1 MKEIGYTKP
10 LFILA
15 FDHRASFSRDL
26 LAVAGEPTAEEVPQI
41 QPLKGIIFSGF
52 KQAVAKDIP
61 KAAAAILIDEQYGS
75 AIIAEAK
82 SQGINFVLSVEKS
95 GQAEFTLE
103 YGGDFAEHINKFNP
117 PFVKALVRYNPAG
130 DAELNKRQLDKLKK
144 FSDWCSNEPTK
155 FLIELLVPATAEQ
168 LAKVKG
174 DKSRFDLE
182 LRPGLTVG
190 AVKNILAGGVKADI
204 WKIEGMDETENYR
217 ALARVI
223 KAAGQAK
230 VNMVVLGR
238 GENTKHMAGWLKA
251 AQGVDGVIGFAIG
264 RTIFWEPLKSYLRG
278 ELSAPDASS
287 TIADNYIH
295 FYKFFIA

>member
-41 QPLKGIIFSGF
+41 QQLKGIIFSGF

-155 FLIELLVPATAEQ
+155 FLIELLVPATTVFKLCVRICCCFSESSRDFF
-168 LAKVKG
+168 VKLRIARSVSG
-174 DKSRFDLE
+174 PAGILSRPAFVFSVLMIVPE
-182 LRPGLTVG
+182 V
-190 AVKNILAGGVKADI
+190 ILKTKLLSV
-204 WKIEGMDETENYR
+204 IE
-217 ALARVI
+217 
-223 KAAGQAK
+223 
-230 VNMVVLGR
+230 
-238 GENTKHMAGWLKA
+238 
-251 AQGVDGVIGFAIG
+251 
-264 RTIFWEPLKSYLRG
+264 
-278 ELSAPDASS
+278 
-287 TIADNYIH
+287 
-295 FYKFFIA
+295 